1 MKISAFVPILVSV
14 LFLLVIPTS
23 CEKEIPAVIKRTD
36 NTAEIKRLTIIAD
49 NDFEQN
55 EYLKAYKN
63 YLTIIHLSD
72 PEKNRIDYVDALIS
86 IALIQH
92 YEGNY
97 LESEATATKVLPQLK
112 YLKKP
117 RFAWETYKIISENY
131 SATKDYDNALIYAKK
146 AYNLHASPRRKANA
160 LANIA
165 LVYMYQ
171 GDYKKAIK
179 IYTQLTT
186 AGYYGNKKKT
196 NSLKDYEVLDYAV
209 MRNNIG
215 ISYANLNDSRALPYY
230 QEALK
235 IRLKLN
241 DRQNLPDSYS
251 NLSDYY
257 LSSNPALSK
266 KYAETAYKHSCVVNT
281 YKQKKYALET
291 LIRSSAG
298 NDVKKYS
305 KIYIHFR
312 DSINKIRL
320 TQKNQF
326 ANIKYNFTKDKEENL
341 ELKIQRAEYKLEMQR
356 QKNRS
361 FISYIALSIT
371 TFIFIFLVF
380 YLTLKGKREKND
392 AVFKNEIRISDKLE
406 NDLEKDI
413 HETLSF
419 AKNNNLE
426 NISNKEQF
434 LNYLSRIYS
443 KMRSI
448 SRENSIIQTNENYSN
463 GLKEMISEYSSSNLN
478 IIINGLNT
486 FSWSKIDRVKKIIVY
501 RVIQEILDSMKT
513 MNNASL
519 VSLTIKKEEKNI
531 MITYADNGTNI
542 TLKSTILEKRLQNV
556 ENRIKTIKGTLNFDP
571 YSENGFKVNF
581 KFPI

>member
-49 NDFEQN
+49 NDFDQN

-146 AYNLHASPRRKANA
+146 AYNLNASPRREANA

-186 AGYYGNKKKT
+186 VGYYGNKKKT
-196 NSLKDYEVLDYAV
+196 NSLKDYEALDYAV

-241 DRQNLPDSYS
+241 DKQNLPDSYS

-257 LSSNPALSK
+257 LSSNPALAK
-266 KYAETAYKHSCVVNT
+266 KYAETAYKHACVVNT

-291 LIRSSAG
+291 LIRTSTG
-298 NDVKKYS
+298 NDIKKYS
-305 KIYIHFR
+305 KIYIDFI

-341 ELKIQRAEYKLEMQR
+341 ELKIQRAEHKLEMQR

-371 TFIFIFLVF
+371 IFIFIFLVF

-419 AKNNNLE
+419 AENNNLE

-443 KMRSI
+443 KTRSI
-448 SRENSIIQTNENYSN
+448 SRENNAIQTNENFASE
-463 GLKEMISEYSSSNLN
+463 LKEMISGYTGQKLSM
-478 IIINGLNT
+478 IINGLNT
-486 FSWSKIDRVKKIIVY
+486 FSWSKIDRVKKITVF
-501 RVIQEILDSMKT
+501 RVLQEILDQMKT
-513 MNNASL
+513 LNNASL
-519 VSLTIKKEEKNI
+519 ASITFKKEGKNI
-531 MITYADNGTNI
+531 LIMYTDNGSKI
-542 TLKSTILEKRLQNV
+542 DPKDIILEKRLQNV

>member
-49 NDFEQN
+49 RDFEQN

-86 IALIQH
+86 IALIQQ

-146 AYNLHASPRRKANA
+146 AYNLNASPRREANA

-186 AGYYGNKKKT
+186 TGYYGNKKKT
-196 NSLKDYEVLDYAV
+196 NSLKDYEALDYAV

-235 IRLKLN
+235 TRIKLN
-241 DRQNLPDSYS
+241 DKQNLPDSYS
-251 NLSDYY
+251 NLSDFY
-257 LSSNPALSK
+257 LSSNPTLAK
-266 KYAETAYKHSCVVNT
+266 KYAKTAYKHACVVNT

-291 LIRSSAG
+291 LIRTSTG
-298 NDVKKYS
+298 NDIKKYS
-305 KIYIHFR
+305 KIYIDFR

-326 ANIKYNFTKDKEENL
+326 ATIKYNFTKDKEENL
-341 ELKIQRAEYKLEMQR
+341 ELKIQRAEHKLEMQR

-371 TFIFIFLVF
+371 IFIFIFLF
-380 YLTLKGKREKND
+380 FHLTLKGKREKND

-448 SRENSIIQTNENYSN
+448 SRENSTIQTNENYSN
-463 GLKEMISEYSSSNLN
+463 GLKEMISEYSTSNLN

-501 RVIQEILDSMKT
+501 RVIQEIFDSMKT
-513 MNNASL
+513 LNNASL
-519 VSLTIKKEEKNI
+519 VSLTFKKEEKNI
-531 MITYADNGTNI
+531 IIMYADNGTNI
-542 TLKSTILEKRLQNV
+542 SLKNTILEKRLQNV

>member
-1 MKISAFVPILVSV
+1 MKTSAFVQILISV

-23 CEKEIPAVIKRTD
+23 CEKEIPAVKKRTD
-36 NTAEIKRLTIIAD
+36 NTAEIKKLTIIAD
-49 NDFEQN
+49 NDFDQN

-72 PEKNRIDYVDALIS
+72 PKKNRIDYVDALIS
-86 IALIQH
+86 IALIQQF
-92 YEGNY
+92 EGNY

-131 SATKDYDNALIYAKK
+131 SATNDYDNALIYAKK

-171 GDYKKAIK
+171 GEYKKAIK

-186 AGYYGNKKKT
+186 SGYYGNKKKT
-196 NSLKDYEVLDYAV
+196 NSLEDYEVIDYAV

-215 ISYANLNDSRALPYY
+215 ISYANLNDSRALAYY

-257 LSSNPALSK
+257 LSSNPVLAK

-281 YKQKKYALET
+281 YKQKKYALEA
-291 LIRSSAG
+291 LIRTSLG
-298 NDVKKYS
+298 NDIKKYS
-305 KIYIHFR
+305 KIYIDFR
-312 DSINKIRL
+312 DSINKISL
-320 TQKNQF
+320 TRKIQF
-326 ANIKYNFTKDKEENL
+326 ANIKYNFTKIKEENL
-341 ELKIQRAEYKLEMQR
+341 ELKIQRAEHKLEMQR

-371 TFIFIFLVF
+371 IFIFIFLVF
-380 YLTLKGKREKND
+380 YLTLKGEREKND

-419 AKNNNLE
+419 AKKNNLE
-426 NISNKEQF
+426 NASNKEQF

-448 SRENSIIQTNENYSN
+448 SRENSTIQTNENFEIE
-463 GLKEMISEYSSSNLN
+463 LKEMIASYTTSNLN

-486 FSWSKIDRVKKIIVY
+486 FSWSKIDRVKKIIVF
-501 RVIQEILDSMKT
+501 RVLQEIFDQMKT
-513 MNNASL
+513 LNNASL
-519 VSLTIKKEEKNI
+519 ASITFKKNKKNI
-531 MITYADNGTNI
+531 FITYTDNGTKVNGEQE
-542 TLKSTILEKRLQNV
+542 ILQKRLQNV
-556 ENRIKTIKGTLNFDP
+556 ENRIETIKGTFNFDAN
-571 YSENGFKVNF
+571 SESGFKISF
-581 KFPI
+581 KFTI

>member
-1 MKISAFVPILVSV
+1 MKISAVVQILVSV

-49 NDFEQN
+49 NDFDQN

-63 YLTIIHLSD
+63 YLIIIHLSD

-86 IALIQH
+86 IALIQQ

-179 IYTQLTT
+179 IYTRLTT

-196 NSLKDYEVLDYAV
+196 NSLKDYELLDYAV

-235 IRLKLN
+235 IKLKLN
-241 DRQNLPDSYS
+241 DRQTLPDSYS

-257 LSSNPALSK
+257 LSSNPALAK
-266 KYAETAYKHSCVVNT
+266 KYAKTAYKHSCVVNT

-361 FISYIALSIT
+361 FISYIAISIT

-413 HETLSF
+413 HETLFF

-426 NISNKEQF
+426 NVSNKEQF

-448 SRENSIIQTNENYSN
+448 SRENSTIQTNENYSN

-519 VSLTIKKEEKNI
+519 VSLTFKKEEKNI
-531 MITYADNGTNI
+531 MIMYADNGTNI

>member
-49 NDFEQN
+49 NDFDQN

-86 IALIQH
+86 IALIQL

-131 SATKDYDNALIYAKK
+131 SATNDYDNALIYAKK

-171 GDYKKAIK
+171 GDHKKAIK

-186 AGYYGNKKKT
+186 TGYYGNKKKT
-196 NSLKDYEVLDYAV
+196 NSLKDYEALDYAV

-235 IRLKLN
+235 TRIKLN

-257 LSSNPALSK
+257 LISNPALAK
-266 KYAETAYKHSCVVNT
+266 KYAETAYKHACVVNT

-291 LIRSSAG
+291 LIRTSTG
-298 NDVKKYS
+298 NDTKKYS
-305 KIYIHFR
+305 KIYIDFR

-341 ELKIQRAEYKLEMQR
+341 ELKIQRAEHKLEMQR

-371 TFIFIFLVF
+371 IFIFIFLIF

-419 AKNNNLE
+419 AQNNNLE
-426 NISNKEQF
+426 NVSNKEQF

-448 SRENSIIQTNENYSN
+448 SRENSTIQTNENYSN
-463 GLKEMISEYSSSNLN
+463 GLKEMISEYSTSNLN

-486 FSWSKIDRVKKIIVY
+486 FSWSKIDRVKKIVVY
-501 RVIQEILDSMKT
+501 RVIQEIFDSMKT
-513 MNNASL
+513 LNNASL
-519 VSLTIKKEEKNI
+519 VSLTFKKEEKNI
-531 MITYADNGTNI
+531 IIMYADNGTNI
-542 TLKSTILEKRLQNV
+542 TQKSTILEKRLQNV

>member
-23 CEKEIPAVIKRTD
+23 CEKEIPAVIKKTD

-49 NDFEQN
+49 NDFDQN

-146 AYNLHASPRRKANA
+146 AYNLNASPRREANA

-186 AGYYGNKKKT
+186 TGYYGNRKKT
-196 NSLKDYEVLDYAV
+196 NSLKDYEALDYAV

-215 ISYANLNDSRALPYY
+215 ISYANLNNSRALPYY

-257 LSSNPALSK
+257 LSSNPALAK
-266 KYAETAYKHSCVVNT
+266 KYAETAYKHACVVNT

-291 LIRSSAG
+291 LIRTSTG
-298 NDVKKYS
+298 NDTKKYS
-305 KIYIHFR
+305 KIYIRFR

-341 ELKIQRAEYKLEMQR
+341 ELKIQRAEHKLEMQR

-371 TFIFIFLVF
+371 IFIFIFLVF

-419 AKNNNLE
+419 AENNNLE

-443 KMRSI
+443 KTRSI
-448 SRENSIIQTNENYSN
+448 SRENNAIQTNENFASE
-463 GLKEMISEYSSSNLN
+463 LKEMISGYTGQKLS

-486 FSWSKIDRVKKIIVY
+486 FSWSKIDRVKKITVF
-501 RVIQEILDSMKT
+501 RVLQEILDQMKT
-513 MNNASL
+513 LNNASL
-519 VSLTIKKEEKNI
+519 ASITFKKEGKNI
-531 MITYADNGTNI
+531 LIMYTDNGSKI
-542 TLKSTILEKRLQNV
+542 DPKDIILEKRLQNV

>member
-49 NDFEQN
+49 RDFEQN

-86 IALIQH
+86 IALIQQ

-146 AYNLHASPRRKANA
+146 AYNLNASPRREANA

-179 IYTQLTT
+179 IYKQLTT
-186 AGYYGNKKKT
+186 TGYYGNKKKT
-196 NSLKDYEVLDYAV
+196 NSLKDYEALDYAV
-209 MRNNIG
+209 MRSNIG

-230 QEALK
+230 LEALK
-235 IRLKLN
+235 TRIKLN

-257 LSSNPALSK
+257 LSSNPALAK

-291 LIRSSAG
+291 LIRTSTG

-305 KIYIHFR
+305 KIYIRFR

-320 TQKNQF
+320 TQKNEF
-326 ANIKYNFTKDKEENL
+326 ATIKYNFTKDKEENL
-341 ELKIQRAEYKLEMQR
+341 ELKIQRAEHKLEMQR

-371 TFIFIFLVF
+371 IFIFIFLVF

-419 AKNNNLE
+419 AENNNLE

-443 KMRSI
+443 KTRSI
-448 SRENSIIQTNENYSN
+448 SRENNAIQTNENFASE
-463 GLKEMISEYSSSNLN
+463 LKEMISGYTGQKLS

-486 FSWSKIDRVKKIIVY
+486 FSWSKIDRVKKITVF
-501 RVIQEILDSMKT
+501 RVLQEILDQMKT
-513 MNNASL
+513 LNNASL
-519 VSLTIKKEEKNI
+519 ASITFKKDGKNI
-531 MITYADNGTNI
+531 LIMYTDNGSKI
-542 TLKSTILEKRLQNV
+542 APKDIILEKRLQNV

>member
-1 MKISAFVPILVSV
+1 MKTSAFVQILISV

-23 CEKEIPAVIKRTD
+23 CEKEIPAVKKRAD
-36 NTAEIKRLTIIAD
+36 NTAEIKKLTIIAD
-49 NDFEQN
+49 NDFDQN

-72 PEKNRIDYVDALIS
+72 PKKNRIDYVDALIS
-86 IALIQH
+86 IALIQQF
-92 YEGNY
+92 EGNY

-131 SATKDYDNALIYAKK
+131 SATNDYDNALIYAKK

-171 GDYKKAIK
+171 GEYKKAIK

-186 AGYYGNKKKT
+186 SGYYGNKKKT
-196 NSLKDYEVLDYAV
+196 NSLEDYEVIDYAV

-215 ISYANLNDSRALPYY
+215 ISYANLNDSRALAYY

-257 LSSNPALSK
+257 LSSNPVLAK

-281 YKQKKYALET
+281 YKQKKYALEA
-291 LIRSSAG
+291 LIRTSLG
-298 NDVKKYS
+298 NDIKKYS
-305 KIYIHFR
+305 KIYIDFR
-312 DSINKIRL
+312 DSINKISL
-320 TQKNQF
+320 TRKIQF
-326 ANIKYNFTKDKEENL
+326 ANIKYNFTKIKEENL
-341 ELKIQRAEYKLEMQR
+341 ELKIQRAEHKLEMQR

-371 TFIFIFLVF
+371 IFIFIFLVF
-380 YLTLKGKREKND
+380 YLTLKGEKEKND

-419 AKNNNLE
+419 AKKNNLE
-426 NISNKEQF
+426 NASNKEQF

-448 SRENSIIQTNENYSN
+448 SRENSTIQTNENFEIE
-463 GLKEMISEYSSSNLN
+463 LKEMIASYTTSNLN

-486 FSWSKIDRVKKIIVY
+486 FSWSKIDRVKKIIVF
-501 RVIQEILDSMKT
+501 RVLQEIFDQMKT
-513 MNNASL
+513 LNNASL
-519 VSLTIKKEEKNI
+519 ASITFKKNKKNI
-531 MITYADNGTNI
+531 FITYTDNGTKVNGEQE
-542 TLKSTILEKRLQNV
+542 ILQKRLQNV
-556 ENRIKTIKGTLNFDP
+556 ENRIETIKGTFNFDAN
-571 YSENGFKVNF
+571 SESGFKISF
-581 KFPI
+581 KFTI

>member
-146 AYNLHASPRRKANA
+146 AYNLNASPRREANA

-186 AGYYGNKKKT
+186 TGYYGNKKKT
-196 NSLKDYEVLDYAV
+196 NSLKDYEALDYAV

-235 IRLKLN
+235 TRIKLN
-241 DRQNLPDSYS
+241 DKQNLPDSYS
-251 NLSDYY
+251 NLSDFY
-257 LSSNPALSK
+257 LSSNPTLAK
-266 KYAETAYKHSCVVNT
+266 KYAKTAYKHACVVNT

-291 LIRSSAG
+291 LIRTSTG
-298 NDVKKYS
+298 NDIKKYS
-305 KIYIHFR
+305 KIYIDFR

-326 ANIKYNFTKDKEENL
+326 ATIKYNFTKDKEENL
-341 ELKIQRAEYKLEMQR
+341 ELKIQRAEHKLEMQR

-371 TFIFIFLVF
+371 IFIFIFLF
-380 YLTLKGKREKND
+380 FHLTLKGKREKND

-448 SRENSIIQTNENYSN
+448 SRENSTIQTNENYSN
-463 GLKEMISEYSSSNLN
+463 GLKEMISEYSTSNLN

-501 RVIQEILDSMKT
+501 RVIQEIFDSMKT
-513 MNNASL
+513 LNNASL
-519 VSLTIKKEEKNI
+519 VSLTFKKEEKNI
-531 MITYADNGTNI
+531 IIMYADNGTNI
-542 TLKSTILEKRLQNV
+542 SLKTTILEKRLQNV

>member
-1 MKISAFVPILVSV
+1 MKISAFIPILVSV

-49 NDFEQN
+49 HDFDQN

-86 IALIQH
+86 IALIQL

-131 SATKDYDNALIYAKK
+131 SATNDYDNALIYAKK

-171 GDYKKAIK
+171 GDHKKAIK

-186 AGYYGNKKKT
+186 TGYYGNKKKT
-196 NSLKDYEVLDYAV
+196 NSLKDYEALDYAV

-235 IRLKLN
+235 TRIKLN

-257 LSSNPALSK
+257 LSSNPALAK
-266 KYAETAYKHSCVVNT
+266 KYAETAYKHACVVNT

-291 LIRSSAG
+291 LIRTSTG
-298 NDVKKYS
+298 KDIKKYS
-305 KIYIHFR
+305 KIYIDFR

-341 ELKIQRAEYKLEMQR
+341 ELKIQRAEHKLEMQR

-361 FISYIALSIT
+361 FIAYIALSIAI
-371 TFIFIFLVF
+371 FIFIFLIF

-426 NISNKEQF
+426 NVSNKEQF

-448 SRENSIIQTNENYSN
+448 SRENSTIQTNENYSN
-463 GLKEMISEYSSSNLN
+463 GLKEMISEYSTSNLN

-513 MNNASL
+513 LNNASL
-519 VSLTIKKEEKNI
+519 VSLTFKKEEKNI
-531 MITYADNGTNI
+531 IIMYADNGTNI
-542 TLKSTILEKRLQNV
+542 TQKSTILEKRLQNV

>member
-1 MKISAFVPILVSV
+1 MKTSAFVQILISV

-23 CEKEIPAVIKRTD
+23 CEKEIPAVKKRAD
-36 NTAEIKRLTIIAD
+36 NTAEIKKLTIIAD
-49 NDFEQN
+49 NDFDQN

-72 PEKNRIDYVDALIS
+72 PKKNRIDYVDALIS
-86 IALIQH
+86 IALIQQF
-92 YEGNY
+92 EGNY

-131 SATKDYDNALIYAKK
+131 SATNDYDNALIYAKK

-171 GDYKKAIK
+171 GEYKKAIK

-186 AGYYGNKKKT
+186 SGYYGNKKKT
-196 NSLKDYEVLDYAV
+196 NSLEDYEVIDYAV

-215 ISYANLNDSRALPYY
+215 ISYANLNDSRALAYY

-257 LSSNPALSK
+257 LSSNPVLAK

-281 YKQKKYALET
+281 YKQKKYALEA
-291 LIRSSAG
+291 LIRTSLG
-298 NDVKKYS
+298 NDIKKYS
-305 KIYIHFR
+305 KIYIDFR
-312 DSINKIRL
+312 DSINKISL
-320 TQKNQF
+320 TRKIQF
-326 ANIKYNFTKDKEENL
+326 ANIKYNFTKIKEENL
-341 ELKIQRAEYKLEMQR
+341 ELKIQRAEHKLEMQR

-371 TFIFIFLVF
+371 IFIFIFLVF
-380 YLTLKGKREKND
+380 YLTLKGEREKND

-419 AKNNNLE
+419 AKKNNLE
-426 NISNKEQF
+426 NASNKEQF

-448 SRENSIIQTNENYSN
+448 SRENSTIQTNENFEIE
-463 GLKEMISEYSSSNLN
+463 LKEMIASYTTSNLN

-486 FSWSKIDRVKKIIVY
+486 FSWSKIDRVKKIIVF
-501 RVIQEILDSMKT
+501 RVLQEIFDQMKT
-513 MNNASL
+513 LNNASL
-519 VSLTIKKEEKNI
+519 ASITFKKNKKNI
-531 MITYADNGTNI
+531 FITYTDNGTKVNGEQE
-542 TLKSTILEKRLQNV
+542 ILQKRLQNV
-556 ENRIKTIKGTLNFDP
+556 ENRIETIKGTFNFDAN
-571 YSENGFKVNF
+571 SESGFKISF
-581 KFPI
+581 KFTI

>member
-49 NDFEQN
+49 HDFDQN

-146 AYNLHASPRRKANA
+146 AYNLNASPRREANA

-196 NSLKDYEVLDYAV
+196 NSLKDYEALDYAV

-257 LSSNPALSK
+257 LSSNPALAK
-266 KYAETAYKHSCVVNT
+266 KYAETAYKHACVVNT

-291 LIRSSAG
+291 LIRTSTG
-298 NDVKKYS
+298 NDTKKYS
-305 KIYIHFR
+305 KIYIHFI

-341 ELKIQRAEYKLEMQR
+341 ELKIQRAEHKLEMQR

-371 TFIFIFLVF
+371 IFIFIFLVF

-419 AKNNNLE
+419 AENNNLE
-426 NISNKEQF
+426 NISNREQF

-443 KMRSI
+443 KTRSI
-448 SRENSIIQTNENYSN
+448 SRENNAIQTNENFASE
-463 GLKEMISEYSSSNLN
+463 LKEMISGYTGQKLS

-486 FSWSKIDRVKKIIVY
+486 FSWSKIDRVKKITVF
-501 RVIQEILDSMKT
+501 RVLQEILDQVKT
-513 MNNASL
+513 LNNASL
-519 VSLTIKKEEKNI
+519 ASITFKKEGKNI
-531 MITYADNGTNI
+531 LIMYTDNGSKI
-542 TLKSTILEKRLQNV
+542 DPKDIILEKRLQNV

>member
-86 IALIQH
+86 IALIQL

-131 SATKDYDNALIYAKK
+131 SATNDYDNALIYAKK
-146 AYNLHASPRRKANA
+146 AYNLNASPRREANA

-196 NSLKDYEVLDYAV
+196 NSLKDYEALDYAV
-209 MRNNIG
+209 MRSNIG

-257 LSSNPALSK
+257 LSSNPALAK
-266 KYAETAYKHSCVVNT
+266 KYAETAYKHACVVNT

-291 LIRSSAG
+291 LIRTSTG
-298 NDVKKYS
+298 NDIKKYS
-305 KIYIHFR
+305 KIYIDFR

-371 TFIFIFLVF
+371 IFMFIFLVF

-419 AKNNNLE
+419 AENNNLE

-443 KMRSI
+443 KTRSI
-448 SRENSIIQTNENYSN
+448 SRENNAIQTNENFASE
-463 GLKEMISEYSSSNLN
+463 LKEMISGYTGQKLSM
-478 IIINGLNT
+478 IINGLNT
-486 FSWSKIDRVKKIIVY
+486 FSWSKIDRVKKITVF
-501 RVIQEILDSMKT
+501 RVLQEILDQMKT
-513 MNNASL
+513 LNNASL
-519 VSLTIKKEEKNI
+519 ASITFKKEGKNI
-531 MITYADNGTNI
+531 LIMYTDNGSKI
-542 TLKSTILEKRLQNV
+542 DPKDIILEKRLQNV
-556 ENRIKTIKGTLNFDP
+556 ENRIKTIKGTLNFDL

>member
-1 MKISAFVPILVSV
+1 MKTSAFVQILISV

-23 CEKEIPAVIKRTD
+23 CEKEIPAVKKRTD
-36 NTAEIKRLTIIAD
+36 NTAEIKKLTIIAD
-49 NDFEQN
+49 NDFDQN

-72 PEKNRIDYVDALIS
+72 PKKNRIDYVDALIS
-86 IALIQH
+86 IALIQQF
-92 YEGNY
+92 EGNY

-131 SATKDYDNALIYAKK
+131 SATNDYDNALIYAKK

-171 GDYKKAIK
+171 GEYKKAIK

-186 AGYYGNKKKT
+186 SGYYGNKKKT
-196 NSLKDYEVLDYAV
+196 NSLEDYEVIDYAV

-215 ISYANLNDSRALPYY
+215 ISYANLNDSRALAYY

-257 LSSNPALSK
+257 LSSNPVLAK

-281 YKQKKYALET
+281 YKQKKYALEA
-291 LIRSSAG
+291 LIRTSLG
-298 NDVKKYS
+298 NDIKKYS
-305 KIYIHFR
+305 KIYIDFR
-312 DSINKIRL
+312 DSINKISL
-320 TQKNQF
+320 TRKIQF
-326 ANIKYNFTKDKEENL
+326 ANIKYNFTKIKEENL
-341 ELKIQRAEYKLEMQR
+341 ELKIQRAEHKLEMQR

-371 TFIFIFLVF
+371 IFIFIFLVF
-380 YLTLKGKREKND
+380 YLTLKGEKEKND

-419 AKNNNLE
+419 AKKNNLE
-426 NISNKEQF
+426 NASNKEQF

-448 SRENSIIQTNENYSN
+448 SRENSTIQTNENFEIE
-463 GLKEMISEYSSSNLN
+463 LKEMIASYTTSNLN

-486 FSWSKIDRVKKIIVY
+486 FSWSKIDRVKKIIVF
-501 RVIQEILDSMKT
+501 RVLQEIFDQMKT
-513 MNNASL
+513 LNNASL
-519 VSLTIKKEEKNI
+519 ASITFKKNKKNI
-531 MITYADNGTNI
+531 FITYTDNGTKVNGEQE
-542 TLKSTILEKRLQNV
+542 ILQKRLQNV
-556 ENRIKTIKGTLNFDP
+556 ENRIETIKGTFNFDAN
-571 YSENGFKVNF
+571 SESGFKISF
-581 KFPI
+581 KFTI